1 MRAKEPCAKMKAVSK
16 RGLNLCVK
24 SRPGFLK
31 LNFNAL
37 DHAGLLLKT
46 AAAIELVCAMAT
58 KPAITD
64 GRSTGKNDGV
74 PDRH

>member
-1 MRAKEPCAKMKAVSK
+1 MLSITPVS
-16 RGLNLCVK
+16 
-24 SRPGFLK
+24 F
-31 LNFNAL
+31 
-37 DHAGLLLKT
+37 LKT